1 MVLDALVE
9 TFGPF
14 LIPAALFAVGVV
26 GYLLLV
32 ALSRLTG
39 STDRSRD
46 R

>member
-1 MVLDALVE
+1 MVVDALVE

-14 LIPAALFAVGVV
+14 LVPAALFAVGVV

-32 ALSRLTG
+32 ALSRLS
-39 STDRSRD
+39 STDRSRG